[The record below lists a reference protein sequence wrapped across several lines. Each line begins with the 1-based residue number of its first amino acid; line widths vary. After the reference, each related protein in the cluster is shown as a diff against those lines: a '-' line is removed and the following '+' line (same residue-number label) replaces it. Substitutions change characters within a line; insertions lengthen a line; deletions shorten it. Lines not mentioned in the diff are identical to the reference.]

1 MQAVVKIA
9 GSGSARK
16 SRHASGNQAEARRLH
31 WYIAA
36 VVTALAVLIGV
47 GVLFGRALLVPA
59 SEQSDAK
66 PKAAAHAPGYYMRR
80 LDDGKSCRVTVFDHD
95 RGEAIEDKITHCE
108 ELRAPSSASAPSA
121 RPGASAGPSFNMKPG
136 GFSWGGR

>member
-1 MQAVVKIA
+1 MQAAVKIT
-9 GSGSARK
+9 GSTSARK
-16 SRHASGNQAEARRLH
+16 VRHESGRAAEARRLY

-36 VVTALAVLIGV
+36 VSTALVVLVGV
-47 GVLFGRALLVPA
+47 GLLFGRALLMPPS
-59 SEQSDAK
+59 SESEMK

-80 LDDGKSCRVTVFDHD
+80 LEDGKSCRVTVFDHD

-108 ELRAPSSASAPSA
+108 ELRAPSSAAAPAA